1 MKGKE
6 EFLESIIQNLSIK
19 IEEITKIKSTLL
31 PNIDDGFR
39 SSLNDISGFQCSNY
53 KIIGHK

>member
-19 IEEITKIKSTLL
+19 VEEIIKIKSTL
-31 PNIDDGFR
+31 
-39 SSLNDISGFQCSNY
+39 
-53 KIIGHK
+53 